1 LGAQPSTRILGRRSD
16 TITKIPQ
23 TFSASPVIT
32 YSHFLRPP
40 DVLSRENIDMVTSR
54 QNRKER
60 RAAERAAEKLQIS
73 DTALSAKAARSD
85 EAAYFSEPKTQ
96 QNGPAERAAG
106 RLQANDYSQNAIEQD
121 PTPPVK
127 PQLEQLADQS
137 QLNNGI
143 TADSAPSSSRLAA
156 NRANAQLSTGPK
168 TEDGK
173 AKSAKN
179 ALKTALTGRTVLLP
193 DDDAD
198 RYERHL
204 RQYRKAYE
212 PVGERE
218 CELVQSLADTTWR
231 VDRIPGLEEALYVK
245 GANELAATV
254 AELDPRAR
262 ASMLRLQTYL
272 VYERQF
278 RNLHIQ
284 EMRLHRLREKLIAE
298 IKQLQKEREQKEKD
312 DLALAA
318 KLYVAAKQDRKPFRP
333 EEYGFEFSTQD
344 VEGYLLGQRA
354 SFLTEKA
361 LQARP

>member
-1 LGAQPSTRILGRRSD
+1 
-16 TITKIPQ
+16 
-23 TFSASPVIT
+23 
-32 YSHFLRPP
+32 
-40 DVLSRENIDMVTSR
+40 MVTSR

-60 RAAERAAEKLQIS
+60 RAA
-73 DTALSAKAARSD
+73 
-85 EAAYFSEPKTQ
+85 
-96 QNGPAERAAG
+96 G
-106 RLQANDYSQNAIEQD
+106 RLQANDYAQNAIEQD
-121 PTPPVK
+121 PTAPVT

-137 QLNNGI
+137 QLKNGT
-143 TADSAPSSSRLAA
+143 TADSAPSPSRLAA

-193 DDDAD
+193 GDDAD

-204 RQYRKAYE
+204 HEYRKAYE

-218 CELVQSLADTTWR
+218 CELAQSLADIAWR

-278 RNLHIQ
+278 RNLNIQ

-312 DLALAA
+312 DLAIAA

-344 VEGYLLGQRA
+344 VEGYLHGQRA
-354 SFLTEKA
+354 AFLTEKA
-361 LQARP
+361 MQARP